1 MDTKDWNAGYAAG
14 YKAGL
19 QRAVAVC
26 KEIRDDYNKHLAG
39 KRHTPVGDMAT
50 ACASAI
56 HALMDEPVPSSDS
69 A

>member
-1 MDTKDWNAGYAAG
+1 LNTKDWNTGYTAG

-26 KEIRDDYNKHLAG
+26 REIRDDYNKHIAG
-39 KRHTPVGDMAT
+39 KVHTPVGDMAT

-56 HALMDEPVPSSDS
+56 GALIPSSDQRKS
-69 A
+69 